1 MQGKPRG
8 RPLKPLNPD
17 ASHAARLGA
26 EMRQW
31 RVARRLTLQEL
42 GDLVGCSPQQV
53 SSVEHAKATASG
65 PFVRAC
71 DAALQAEGALEDL
84 LPAVL
89 LERMA
94 QRDERAAARRASSPW
109 LGPTSTLDALDH
121 AGARAGLDAS
131 PGADRAVAAIR
142 QALMSHDIYASERSG
157 PAPDLGELYRRVNS
171 GWCAFQASQYA
182 LLADQLPATLD
193 DAQLAAR
200 RHDGRERP
208 AAAGLLSLLYQL
220 ATVALLKLGDVQT
233 AWLAA
238 DRGITA
244 AERCEQPLVL
254 GSAGR
259 MLTYVFLDAGECDK
273 ALQLGLNAAEALER
287 TPRAGATRLS
297 VLGALYLK
305 CAVAAAR
312 RGDRSSAIKLLS
324 KADRAARELDAD
336 RNDFWTAFGPTNVAV
351 HTVSV
356 AVELG
361 EHRYVLK
368 HARRVHLSRLPVPE
382 RRASHLLDVATA
394 HGQSRQDT
402 EAIQLVLAAEKLA
415 AEEVHLRPT
424 TRALIGDILHRAP
437 MVDGELRQLADRLA
451 VA

>member
-8 RPLKPLNPD
+8 RPPKPLDPD

-26 EMRQW
+26 ELRER
-31 RVARRLTLQEL
+31 RVARGLTLQEL
-42 GDLVGCSPQQV
+42 GDLVGCCPQQV
-53 SSVEHAKATASG
+53 SSVEHAKAIASA

-71 DAALQAEGALEDL
+71 DAALDAEGGLEDL

-94 QRDERAAARRASSPW
+94 QRDERAAARRTDSLS
-109 LGPTSTLDALDH
+109 LGPTFTGGALDD
-121 AGARAGLDAS
+121 AGARAGVDAS
-131 PGADRAVAAIR
+131 SGADRAVAAIR
-142 QALMSHDIYASERSG
+142 QALMSHEMFASESPG
-157 PAPDLGELYRRVNS
+157 PAVELGELYRRVNS

-182 LLADQLPATLD
+182 LLADQLPATLAH
-193 DAQLAAR
+193 AQLAAR
-200 RHDGRERP
+200 RHDGRERL

-238 DRGITA
+238 DHGIAA

-273 ALQLGLNAAEALER
+273 ALQLGLAAAVRLEHSPR
-287 TPRAGATRLS
+287 TGATRLS

-324 KADRAARELDAD
+324 KADRAANELDAD

-351 HTVSV
+351 HTVSI

-361 EHRYVLK
+361 EHGYALK
-368 HARRVHLSRLPVPE
+368 QARRVRLSRLAVPE
-382 RRASHLLDVATA
+382 RRAQHLLDVATA

-415 AEEVHLRPT
+415 AEEVRLRPT

-437 MVDGELRQLADRLA
+437 VVGGELRELAHRLA